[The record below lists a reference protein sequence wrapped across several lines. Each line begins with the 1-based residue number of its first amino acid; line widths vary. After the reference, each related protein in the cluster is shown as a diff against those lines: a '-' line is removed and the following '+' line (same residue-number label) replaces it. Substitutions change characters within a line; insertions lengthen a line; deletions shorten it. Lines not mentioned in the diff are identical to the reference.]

1 MNSIRVVGLMMLFA
15 GIILFIF
22 GISASQTVTEKVVES
37 VSGRYTE
44 HTMWYII
51 GGIVLMI
58 GGSTLMY
65 TNRGHS

>member
-58 GGSTLMY
+58 GGSALMY
-65 TNRGHS
+65 TNRRRS